1 MSNWK
6 EEWREPALQSVE
18 KFWLQFKREYTNR
31 PSSQD
36 SYECLLSQG
45 AREPAEMDEYD
56 RILEEF
62 KKKTAQGKRKKDEYE
77 LYCSEDS
84 YEIHGLTSLQWWLL
98 DEQQKRF
105 PVLSKFAL
113 EVLSIPAMSDEPER
127 VFSGE
132 RRTVSW
138 ERMSLGEDNI
148 ERIACIKSWYR
159 SSILKV
165 LI

>member
-6 EEWREPALQSVE
+6 EEWRGPALQSV
-18 KFWLQFKREYTNR
+18 KTFWLKFKKEYTNR

-36 SYECLLSQG
+36 SYEYFPSQLAG
-45 AREPAEMDEYD
+45 EPAEMDEYD
-56 RILEEF
+56 RILQEF
-62 KKKTAQGKRKKDEYE
+62 KDKANQGRQEKDDYE
-77 LYCSEDS
+77 KYCSEGA
-84 YEIHGLTSLQWWLL
+84 YEIPGLTSLQWWLL

-127 VFSGE
+127 VFSGA

-138 ERMSLGEDNI
+138 ERMSLGEDNV

>member
-1 MSNWK
+1 
-6 EEWREPALQSVE
+6 
-18 KFWLQFKREYTNR
+18 
-31 PSSQD
+31 
-36 SYECLLSQG
+36 
-45 AREPAEMDEYD
+45 MDEYD
-56 RILEEF
+56 RILKEF
-62 KKKTAQGKRKKDEYE
+62 KKKTAQGKRKKDEYK
-77 LYCSEDS
+77 LYCSKDS

-113 EVLSIPAMSDEPER
+113 EVLSIPAISDEPER
-127 VFSGE
+127 VFSRE

-165 LI
+165 SI

>member
-113 EVLSIPAMSDEPER
+113 EVL
-127 VFSGE
+127 
-132 RRTVSW
+132 
-138 ERMSLGEDNI
+138 
-148 ERIACIKSWYR
+148 
-159 SSILKV
+159 
-165 LI
+165 